1 MGGRRKRRLLF
12 YNPSISYDYDMGL
25 LRSNGDHQPHRYS
38 NSLSFYRFVS
48 MHAVVI
54 SPIQYHS
61 AGQIKFP
68 QDKRP
73 IYQMFSKSTFTVNF
87 LSSISASATMRRY
100 VHHVE
105 SETVS
110 ATMVSAQWT
119 VYYTLSPLF
128 RDQPLTPH
136 REYENVIPETGRRS
150 PSLVHMHTKYL
161 PTILF
166 KINLHPLFVKRQM
179 PCDYVLC
186 VSIQHSAN
194 RLTYNSICI

>member
-1 MGGRRKRRLLF
+1 
-12 YNPSISYDYDMGL
+12 
-25 LRSNGDHQPHRYS
+25 
-38 NSLSFYRFVS
+38 

-194 RLTYNSICI
+194 RLTYNSICIYSDAINKSPPCPFIEIISVLEWAGGSTDEFRGRWWMPHPWGLA